1 MGNNREFLDVFNN
14 IESFLKKSLDTT
26 YNSSF
31 YSMLEKVSSQ
41 NKIVNYYKEELNTL
55 RELRNFIVHGDIA
68 SPLAIVSNETVARI
82 KEIDR
87 ALNSPKKIRE
97 VFLPNV
103 TALKESD
110 KLTTALR
117 IIKEKKFS
125 QFPVINKDGFNG
137 LVTENGI
144 TRWLS
149 NNIEKDQISIK
160 DTCICDV
167 MIDDE
172 EVDSYMYLYA
182 YDSLYDVIK
191 AFDKRRLTHRRSF
204 VIIVL
209 KRKTDQVLLDDIY
222 TILTPW
228 DLNKVYKSLG
238 LNKWFNK
245 WLYFYM

>member
-1 MGNNREFLDVFNN
+1 MEDFLMENNRNFLDSFNN
-14 IESFLKKSLDTT
+14 IEEFLKKSLNNG

-31 YSMLEKVSSQ
+31 YSMLDKVSRS
-41 NKIVNYYKEELNTL
+41 NKIVNYYKEELNTF

-68 SPLAIVSNETVARI
+68 NPLVNVSTDTVVRV
-82 KEIDR
+82 KEIEK

-97 VFLPNV
+97 VFKPNV
-103 TALKESD
+103 TALAESD
-110 KLTTALR
+110 NLSKALE
-117 IIKEKKFS
+117 IIKEKKYS

-144 TRWLS
+144 VKWLS
-149 NNIEKDQISIK
+149 KHVDKDCISIK

-172 EVDSYMYLYA
+172 EVDSYMYLYT
-182 YDSLYDVIK
+182 YDTLYDVIK
-191 AFDKRRLTHRRSF
+191 AFDKGRLTHRRSF

-209 KRKTDQVLLDDIY
+209 KRKTDKVLLGDIY

-238 LNKWFNK
+238 FNEC
-245 WLYFYM
+245 FY